1 MSYKQGSEQEFKPMK
16 VLYQENMVNA
26 LNNLKY
32 WTDPIQE
39 DDKQPKTRLNKQR
52 HADFLEWHKKTALYM
67 VPSINLFIE
76 ALPVML
82 ADAKNNGYG
91 PDETFIIRGSYGCNC
106 VEKSGFCPGHTF
118 DYPHYFWS
126 WTEENATCP
135 PSPSSPDS
143 FETQEP

>member
-1 MSYKQGSEQEFKPMK
+1 MSYKQGSEQEFKPID
-16 VLYQENMVNA
+16 VIYQENMVNA
-26 LNNLKY
+26 LDQIKY
-32 WTDPIQE
+32 WTGPIQE
-39 DDKQPKTRLNKQR
+39 DDKQPKTRLYKQR
-52 HADFLEWHKKTALYM
+52 HADFLEEHKKMALYM
-67 VPSINLFIE
+67 VPKINLFIK

-91 PDETFIIRGSYGCNC
+91 PDETFIIRSCYGCNC
-106 VEKSGFCPGHTF
+106 VEKSGVCLGHIF

-126 WTEENATCP
+126 LTEENATCP